1 MSPLHDHDHGS
12 ADLVAAADRRR
23 VALVLTITVSVLVAE
38 VIGAVWTG
46 SLALLADAGHMLT
59 DAAGL
64 VMALVAAHLV
74 TRAPTSRRTWG
85 YKRAETLAAAAQA
98 LLLLGVGIYVLV
110 EGIRRLVEPPEVT
123 SSGMLIFGIV
133 GLVGNAVSISLL
145 AGSRGTNL
153 NLRAAF
159 LEVLN
164 DALGSVAVIVAAVV
178 ITTTGWTRADA
189 VVSLLIGV
197 LILPRT
203 VSLLRDVGRVLL
215 ESTPAGLDLDDIRTH
230 ILDVAHV
237 QSVHDLH
244 ASQIASGLPVL
255 TAHVVVD
262 DECFYDGHL
271 ARLLDDLQTCVA
283 THFKISVEH
292 STFQFEQATHTEHET
307 SHH

>member
-244 ASQIASGLPVL
+244 ASQIATGLPVL